1 MSKVISNER
10 IDKDFFLMKVELE
23 GKKGADK
30 ETKIGQFYMLRG
42 WDTYPTLSRPISVYD
57 SDETSVSFLVKIVG
71 EGTEILSEMK
81 AGDDIEITGPLGVG
95 FPEDISG
102 KIALVG
108 GGVGIA
114 PLYKSAK
121 EYKKNSNNTVD
132 VYLGFSGE
140 PILEKE
146 YKEVCDN
153 LVVNVGG
160 FITDDIDTTN
170 YDYILTCGP
179 EIMMKVLYKKCKEEK
194 TDDRL
199 YVSMENRMACGFGA
213 CLVCT
218 CKTNHGNKKVCKD
231 GPVFLANEVWGE

>member
-10 IDKDFFLMKVELE
+10 IDEDFFLLKVEDQ
-23 GKKGADK
+23 KVS
-30 ETKIGQFYMLRG
+30 KIGQFYMLRA
-42 WDTYPTLSRPISVYD
+42 WDSYPTLSRPISVYD
-57 SDETSVSFLVKIVG
+57 SDDNSVSFLVKIVG
-71 EGTEILSEMK
+71 EGTEILSELK
-81 AGDDIEITGPLGVG
+81 KGDDIEITGPLGKG

-114 PLYKSAK
+114 PLFKSAK
-121 EYKKNSNNTVD
+121 EYKKNPNNTVD
-132 VYLGFSGE
+132 VYLGFSGT
-140 PILEKE
+140 PILEDE
-146 YKEVCDN
+146 YKKNCDN
-153 LVVNVGG
+153 LIVNVGG
-160 FITDDIDTTN
+160 FITDDIDTTK

-179 EIMMKVLYKKCKEEK
+179 EIMMQVLYKKCKEEK

>member
-10 IDKDFFLMKVELE
+10 IDKDFFLLKVEDE
-23 GKKGADK
+23 KVS
-30 ETKIGQFYMLRG
+30 KIGQFYMLRA
-42 WDTYPTLSRPISVYD
+42 WDSYPTLSRPISVYD
-57 SDETSVSFLVKIVG
+57 SDDNSVSFLVKIVG
-71 EGTEILSEMK
+71 EGTEILSELK
-81 AGDDIEITGPLGVG
+81 TGDDIEITGPLGKG

-114 PLYKSAK
+114 PLFKSAK
-121 EYKKNSNNTVD
+121 EYKKNPNNTVD
-132 VYLGFSGE
+132 VYLGFSGT
-140 PILEKE
+140 PILEDE
-146 YKEVCDN
+146 YKKNCDN
-153 LVVNVGG
+153 LIVNVGG
-160 FITDDIDTTN
+160 FITDDIGTTK

-179 EIMMKVLYKKCKEEK
+179 EIMMQVLYKKCKEEK

>member
-10 IDKDFFLMKVELE
+10 IDNDFFLLRVEDEKVS
-23 GKKGADK
+23 
-30 ETKIGQFYMLRG
+30 KIGQFYMLRA
-42 WDTYPTLSRPISVYD
+42 WDSYPTLSRPISVYD
-57 SDETSVSFLVKIVG
+57 SDDNSVSFLVKIVG
-71 EGTEILSEMK
+71 EGTEILSELK
-81 AGDDIEITGPLGVG
+81 KGDDIEITGPLGKG
-95 FPEDISG
+95 FPENISG

-114 PLYKSAK
+114 PLFKSAK
-121 EYKKNSNNTVD
+121 EYKKNPNNTVD
-132 VYLGFSGE
+132 VYLGFSGT
-140 PILEKE
+140 PILEDQ
-146 YKEVCDN
+146 YKKNCDN
-153 LVVNVGG
+153 LTVNVGG
-160 FITDDIDTTN
+160 FITDDIDTTK

-179 EIMMKVLYKKCKEEK
+179 EIMMQVLYKKCKEEK

>member
-10 IDKDFFLMKVELE
+10 IDKDFFLLKVEDE
-23 GKKGADK
+23 KVS
-30 ETKIGQFYMLRG
+30 KIGQFYMLRA
-42 WDTYPTLSRPISVYD
+42 WDSYPTLSRPISVYD
-57 SDETSVSFLVKIVG
+57 SDDNSVSFLVKIVG
-71 EGTEILSEMK
+71 EGTEILSELK
-81 AGDDIEITGPLGVG
+81 TGDDIEITGPLGKG

-114 PLYKSAK
+114 PLFKSAK
-121 EYKKNSNNTVD
+121 EYKKNPNNTVD
-132 VYLGFSGE
+132 VYLGFSGT
-140 PILEKE
+140 PILEDE
-146 YKEVCDN
+146 YKKNCDN
-153 LVVNVGG
+153 LIVNVGG
-160 FITDDIDTTN
+160 FITDDIDTTK

-179 EIMMKVLYKKCKEEK
+179 EIMMQVLYKKCKEEK

>member
-10 IDKDFFLMKVELE
+10 IDNDFFLLKVEDE
-23 GKKGADK
+23 KVS
-30 ETKIGQFYMLRG
+30 KIGQFYMLRA
-42 WDTYPTLSRPISVYD
+42 WDSYPTLSRPISVYD
-57 SDETSVSFLVKIVG
+57 SDDNSVSFLVKIVG
-71 EGTEILSEMK
+71 EGTEILSELK
-81 AGDDIEITGPLGVG
+81 KGDDIEITGPLGKG

-114 PLYKSAK
+114 PLFKGAK
-121 EYKKNSNNTVD
+121 EYKKNPNNTVD
-132 VYLGFSGE
+132 VYLGFSGT
-140 PILEKE
+140 PILEEE
-146 YKEVCDN
+146 YKKNCDN

-160 FITDDIDTTN
+160 FITDDIDTTK
-170 YDYILTCGP
+170 YDYVLTCGP
-179 EIMMKVLYKKCKEEK
+179 EIMMQVLYKKCKEEK